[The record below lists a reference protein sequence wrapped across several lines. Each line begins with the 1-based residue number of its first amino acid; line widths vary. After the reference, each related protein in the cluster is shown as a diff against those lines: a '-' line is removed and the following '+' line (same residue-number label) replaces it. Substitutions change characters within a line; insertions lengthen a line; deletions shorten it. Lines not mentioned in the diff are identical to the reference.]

1 MQVRHP
7 GLREKQA
14 MPSREAGRPEPFDS
28 TPEQDQTE
36 APSPTGEAAGHSE
49 TPTVILQTGTGL
61 TIRVLAF
68 VGWVGFATC
77 GLLLIGQYAAL
88 SDYFDTT
95 DGISEKYHS
104 GAKFGRD
111 KIAVISVNGVIV
123 SGDGYVRRQID
134 RVRKDKNV
142 KAVVLR
148 VESPGGTVTGADYI
162 LHYLKKLRDERKL
175 PIVVSMGSI
184 ATSGGYYVS
193 MAVGGQERSIYAE
206 PTTTTGSIGVIIPHY
221 DISGLLERFDV
232 KDDSLMTHPRKD
244 MLSMTK
250 PITED
255 HRKILQD
262 YLNEA
267 FTRFKS
273 IVKEG
278 RPVFRE
284 DASELDKLATGQV
297 FTARQAEANGLID
310 QIGFIEDAI
319 DRAAE
324 LADLDMAKTRVV
336 QYPRPLTLFS
346 LGLIRSE
353 EQPSAWHQ
361 VLEGSTPRAYYLWTS
376 LPPLLTTD
384 DR

>member
-1 MQVRHP
+1 
-7 GLREKQA
+7 
-14 MPSREAGRPEPFDS
+14 MPTPETGSSEPVDS
-28 TPEQDQTE
+28 TPGQPHPVAA
-36 APSPTGEAAGHSE
+36 APAGQAAGRSE
-49 TPTVILQTGTGL
+49 TPTVILQTGSGFMTRL
-61 TIRVLAF
+61 LAL
-68 VGWVGFATC
+68 VGWAGFAACT
-77 GLLLIGQYAAL
+77 LLLIGQYAAL

-95 DGISEKYHS
+95 GGISEKYHS

-123 SGDGYVRRQID
+123 SGDGYVRRQIE
-134 RVRKDKNV
+134 RVRKDTNV

-162 LHYLKKLRDERKL
+162 LHHLKKLREERNL

-193 MAVGGQERSIYAE
+193 MAVGEQEQSIYAE

-221 DISGLLERFDV
+221 DISGLLERFDI

-255 HRKILQD
+255 HRRILED

-267 FTRFKS
+267 FTRFKG

-278 RPVFRE
+278 RPAFRE
-284 DASELDKLATGQV
+284 DATNLDELATGQV

-310 QIGFIEDAI
+310 RIGFIEDAI

-324 LADLDMAKTRVV
+324 LANVDVARARVV
-336 QYPRPLTLFS
+336 HYPRPLTLFS
-346 LGLIRSE
+346 LGFIESE
-353 EQPSAWHQ
+353 EKPSAWTQ
-361 VLEGSTPRAYYLWTS
+361 VLERSTPRAYYLWTA
-376 LPPLLTTD
+376 LPPLLTTND
-384 DR
+384 T